1 MDLKNLIILSITLF
15 SLMFIFKKFNFLVDN
30 VAFSD
35 HKKIG
40 IKNKSP
46 IILGGIYLTISMFL
60 LAPEI
65 YNFLKITCILI
76 LFLGLSSDR
85 NYLANPLIRL
95 ILQVSILFILIYYEN
110 LNIRTISIDFFDSFL
125 EIKFINIFF
134 TLFCFAILINGSNF
148 LDGLNGLLSGYYLI
162 VLGSLL
168 YINFSHDE
176 ISLSQY
182 ELINLFFMTILIFFI
197 FNIFG
202 LIYLGDSGSYVISMI
217 IGYILI
223 KETQNNLNI
232 SPYYIVLLL
241 WYPAFENLFSL
252 IRRSYKKKDVSIADK
267 LHLHQLIFRYLK
279 QKKVINEKKINTSS
293 SLLILICNIPV
304 FVLAN
309 LNHSHTMTLVL
320 MIFVYVIIYLFLYF
334 YLINFFRKSL

>member
-1 MDLKNLIILSITLF
+1 MDLKNLIILSITLL
-15 SLMFIFKKFNFLVDN
+15 SLVFIFKKFNFLIDN
-30 VAFSD
+30 VFFSD

-40 IKNKSP
+40 ILNKSP
-46 IILGGIYLTISMFL
+46 VILGGIYFTFSIIF

-65 YNFLKITCILI
+65 YNIIKIICVL
-76 LFLGLSSDR
+76 LLLLGLSSDK
-85 NYLANPLIRL
+85 NYLTNPLIRL
-95 ILQVSILFILIYYEN
+95 ILQVFILLILIHQEN
-110 LNIRTISIDFFDSFL
+110 LHIRSISIDLFDSYL
-125 EIKFINIFF
+125 EIRFINILF
-134 TLFCFAILINGSNF
+134 TLFCFAILVNGSNF

-162 VLGSLL
+162 ALGSLIFL
-168 YINFSHDE
+168 NFTSEE
-176 ISLSQY
+176 ISLVNY
-182 ELINLFFMTILIFFI
+182 NFINLIFMIIFMFFLL
-197 FNIFG
+197 NIFG
-202 LIYLGDSGSYVISMI
+202 IVYLGDSGSYIISMI

-223 KETQNNLNI
+223 KESQTNINI
-232 SPYYIVLLL
+232 SPYYIVLIL

-252 IRRSYKKKDVSIADK
+252 IRRSYKKKDVSVADK

-279 QKKVINEKKINTSS
+279 QKKVINEKKTNTSS